1 MGHVCCL
8 QQCFEAVLQLL
19 EWSWSASH
27 TAMEVD
33 GLKGDGYQAALADM
47 SRLVYISRACLRLLR
62 IYVNEVYP
70 DGGEPEV
77 CESCS
82 RVDVGGEQGRQRGG
96 GVADDGVAEGVS
108 IV

>member
-1 MGHVCCL
+1 MSVSACCL

-19 EWSWSASH
+19 DWSWSASH
-27 TAMEVD
+27 TAVEVD

-70 DGGEPEV
+70 DGGEITCV
-77 CESCS
+77 CVREWSIF
-82 RVDVGGEQGRQRGG
+82 DAGE
-96 GVADDGVAEGVS
+96 E
-108 IV
+108 